1 MNKSLRMM
9 GLTAVTLGLVAL
21 GTGCNSA
28 FRNAPQTLPVVSM
41 NLDRADYE
49 VLGDVEETSEV
60 TSYCGLVHIIDNDP
74 SKMIIFGYRT
84 FEDQYEEPVSSFWN
98 DTIGA
103 CVRLFS
109 GGSPV
114 QRATYTA
121 LTAAEAQGAD
131 LVIPK
136 RTQRSTRGFG
146 FFYSVETA
154 TVKGKAVRLK
164 ADADVAKKETAT
176 AL

>member
-9 GLTAVTLGLVAL
+9 GLTAAVLGLAIF
-21 GTGCNSA
+21 GTGCSSA
-28 FRNAPQTLPVVSM
+28 FRNAPNTLPVVSM
-41 NLDRADYE
+41 NLDRTDYE

-84 FEDQYEEPVSSFWN
+84 FEDQYEEPLSNFWN
-98 DTIGA
+98 DTVGA
-103 CVRLFS
+103 LGRFFS

-114 QRATYTA
+114 ERATYTA

-131 LVIPK
+131 LIIPK

-146 FFYSVETA
+146 IFYSVESA

-164 ADADVAKKETAT
+164 ADADVTK
-176 AL
+176 